1 MDTMNRIAKFEKVSF
16 KEFKKDYYDAF
27 PDCKDVKS
35 EDDLRIMYDLIEL
48 PKRATTGSAG
58 YDFYTPFSFTLIP
71 GETMKIPT
79 GIRCKMENGW
89 VLQCYPRSGLGF
101 KYQASLAN
109 TVGIIDE
116 DYYYSSNEG
125 HIMIKMVNR
134 GNQSFN
140 VKSGKG
146 FCQGIFIPFGITI
159 DDNCKDVRDGGFGST
174 DK

>member
-1 MDTMNRIAKFEKVSF
+1 MNRIAEFEKVNF
-16 KEFKKDYYDAF
+16 EEFKKDYCAAF
-27 PDCKDVKS
+27 PDCI
-35 EDDLRIMYDLIEL
+35 EDNEDLEDLKMMYELIEL

-58 YDFYTPFSFTLIP
+58 YDFYTPFAFTLIP
-71 GETMKIPT
+71 GEAMKIPT

-109 TVGIIDE
+109 TVGIIDA

-134 GNQSFN
+134 GDKSFD
-140 VKSGKG
+140 VGSGKG
-146 FCQGIFIPFGITI
+146 FCQGIFVPFGITI

-174 DK
+174 DKK